1 MFSLINNFYAID
13 ENEIIDNSEINY
25 TNFSLNWQKK
35 NNSKL
40 SYGALKIDFNFDF
53 DYSVKVIK
61 YLQTIDLYNF
71 CSLYNGKKIMFI
83 ISNYSDEIPS
93 ALKALLIA
101 DKRERYNFVYDEAFL
116 QLNKIWSKNNPC
128 NFCDNRCIASRKHH
142 AAHETDGCCYSF
154 EYSKNPSSFSFL
166 KNIHTCKYLG
176 NDKHCLT
183 QNISCKLFVCK
194 YLKKNSNFN
203 IDYYNNCLLLN
214 SFFSKK
220 QALILKYNFFRTRE
234 EIIDKL
240 LEKNNLPYV
249 LYYLFDSYR
258 I

>member
-1 MFSLINNFYAID
+1 MFNLINNFYAID
-13 ENEIIDNSEINY
+13 ENEIGNNSEINY
-25 TNFSLNWQKK
+25 TNFSLNLQPK

-53 DYSVKVIK
+53 DYSVKIIK
-61 YLQTIDLYNF
+61 YLQTFDLDDFY
-71 CSLYNGKKIMFI
+71 SLYNGKKVMFI
-83 ISNYSDEIPS
+83 ISNYSAEIPL
-93 ALKALLIA
+93 ALKALLIS
-101 DKRERYNFVYDEAFL
+101 DKREKYNFVYDEAFS
-116 QLNKIWSKNNPC
+116 QLDKIWRKTSPC
-128 NFCDNRCIASRKHH
+128 NFCNNKCIASRKHRT
-142 AAHETDGCCYSF
+142 AHETDGCCYSF
-154 EYSKNPSSFSFL
+154 EYSKNPFSLSFL

-176 NDKHCLT
+176 DDKNCLT

-203 IDYYNNCLLLN
+203 IDYNTCLLLK
-214 SFFSKK
+214 SFFNKK
-220 QALILKYNFFRTRE
+220 QSLILKYNFFRTKE

-240 LEKNNLPYV
+240 LEKNNLPYF